1 MDTKLT
7 NRKAIGLVLLVFV
20 LGIGL
25 GGLGTYV
32 VGARVWGARPEV
44 HTQSGRRARMVG
56 QLTQELSLT
65 ADQQQQLN
73 AILADMQVKYA
84 EIHKQIAPQTE
95 QVRQEGRQ
103 RIRAI
108 LTPEQMPKYED
119 FLRRLDE
126 ERKKRNSP

>member
-1 MDTKLT
+1 MDTKPM

-20 LGIGL
+20 LGVGL
-25 GGLGTYV
+25 GALGAYV
-32 VGARVWGARPEV
+32 FGARVWSARPEV
-44 HTQSGRRARMVG
+44 RTQSGRRARMVG

-65 ADQQQQLN
+65 AEQQQQLDT
-73 AILADMQVKYA
+73 ILADIQVKYA
-84 EIHKQIAPQTE
+84 ELHKQIAPQTE

-108 LTPEQMPKYED
+108 LTPKQLPKYEE